1 MGPPRSPIRPACKK
15 PRMNEPSTRSGIQTR
30 AQTAAAPASLPSG
43 NHDYDDDYDDPGFEY
58 DSDLGSV
65 GDTHEGMDV
74 DEDDDLE
81 VIEQSGFRKNPVE
94 TLEFS
99 DEESVIED
107 PPPEP
112 SFKPKGKL
120 TARKQLAV
128 DVVALTER
136 YGSSDGEIIKG
147 APLPLLPPYSNHADQ
162 NNAPRAGLKRD
173 EGDDMIR
180 FSLVHPDYPHGLKLS
195 LMFPELGGYPN
206 SHDSM
211 CFSENENISPQV
223 EAIMAEIAQY
233 DPSHLSLPKSSP
245 LITFFRSSRLPKHA
259 DRSLNGIIE
268 YLIHRIVRGEP
279 SPFANQQQ
287 SQGNETDEEG
297 FDYDEDDL
305 IGQGPRSGEDS
316 EMMKALRRQ
325 GFHPTRLS
333 SSGDADR
340 RPPPELV
347 KAGYRPGFAR
357 VSELDLVVSVSKKA
371 RISASQR
378 HPDLSLTLGPFD
390 RSTRS
395 AFPSLITG
403 EVAYLV
409 LLMNFGSKYPVDL
422 DNMTR
427 GEVQFRVGISRTP
440 KPSKA
445 AIASAF
451 RSHSANAYT
460 KGEFQAISLSA
471 PLDSLFLH
479 KFQEILLIRRRDDK
493 CGWAAAEQHC
503 LGGRV
508 AGEEEEEIASS
519 HNASSSSRCL
529 IMAWVLIP
537 LVDVAKQL
545 PKDPMGNG
553 KVCNNYPL
561 LAFSYLVRRFVM
573 CPRFCLIC
581 FKCVDWLLLPHLVFA
596 RRCDETFT
604 ALKPFVC
611 DSSLC
616 LFQLISLGLG
626 PSLEHE
632 IVTNASAVDLLV
644 QLAYVGA
651 KEGGLRG
658 DLLPNGLSLEVP
670 KDKLDGTWVR
680 GDQKVDFD
688 TLPDDSS
695 KCAGVAALI
704 LELPPINEM
713 KIWLTGEDLSEN
725 DRMLSRNR
733 KLSDIRD
740 GTVSSSAIKLLRWI
754 VVSNTSYL
762 KQIEENDELIQ
773 GVPKEYRQF
782 RLVVGSPSKEHLLAE
797 NVKAAQTKDKN
808 ALKFGTLFAW
818 HGSSVKNWHSIL
830 RQGLHFRETI
840 NGRAFGHGVYF
851 ASDGSVS
858 LGHYSTPSSITW
870 ANADFGVGKMAAVC
884 EIVNLPKEF
893 VSKHPYLVVKQLEWI
908 QCRYLVIQ
916 RGVSYSYTASDIAK
930 AASSGAV
937 QQNVKTLPLD
947 PAHPLLLNG
956 QPVKI
961 PDVVDKLE
969 RIEQSL
975 EDTPEDLNASDS
987 ELLKVPSGVLDAAP
1001 TGSPGDYDG
1010 GGRLS
1015 KIKLALSSI
1024 AGGSS
1029 LNKEVEEKKPD
1040 TFECADGERLKLIRM
1055 LPPPNN
1061 PSRSTVATLQREMKE
1076 MMALQEKEGPIA
1088 AGFYFDPERSNDNL
1102 FTWVIEIP
1110 QASFH
1115 PDLPLANDMKLKGV
1129 KSLLMEIRFSENF
1142 PFSPPF
1148 FRVVH
1153 PRFLPFIHGGGGHV
1167 TGGGSICMDLLT
1179 TDGWSSVYTIDAIL
1193 LQIRMAMSN
1202 LEPKPGRLDP
1212 HHWNTPYAMDEA
1224 VAGFKRAAATHGW
1237 AVPPELAEMTRQY

>member
-1 MGPPRSPIRPACKK
+1 
-15 PRMNEPSTRSGIQTR
+15 MNEPSTSSGVKTR
-30 AQTAAAPASLPSG
+30 AQTAAAPAPLPSDTQ
-43 NHDYDDDYDDPGFEY
+43 DYDDDYDEPDFEY
-58 DSDLGSV
+58 DSDV
-65 GDTHEGMDV
+65 MDV
-74 DEDDDLE
+74 DKWTSTDDDLE
-81 VIEQSGFRKNPVE
+81 VVEQSGLRKQPVE

-99 DEESVIED
+99 DDESAIEH

-112 SFKPKGKL
+112 AVKPKGKL
-120 TARKQLAV
+120 TARKQLTV
-128 DVVALTER
+128 DVAALTER
-136 YGSSDGEIIKG
+136 YGSSDGDVVK
-147 APLPLLPPYSNHADQ
+147 
-162 NNAPRAGLKRD
+162 GLKRD

-180 FSLVHPDYPHGLKLS
+180 FSLVHPDYPRGLKLS

-206 SHDSM
+206 SHESM

-223 EAIMAEIAQY
+223 EAIMAEVAQ
-233 DPSHLSLPKSSP
+233 
-245 LITFFRSSRLPKHA
+245 LPKHA
-259 DRSLNGIIE
+259 DRSLNGIVE
-268 YLIHRIVRGEP
+268 FLIHRIVRGEP

-305 IGQGPRSGEDS
+305 IGQGPSSSKDS
-316 EMMKALRRQ
+316 EMMKALRSDFQ
-325 GFHPTRLS
+325 
-333 SSGDADR
+333 
-340 RPPPELV
+340 ELV

-357 VSELDLVVSVSKKA
+357 ISELDLVVSVSKKVN
-371 RISASQR
+371 
-378 HPDLSLTLGPFD
+378 LLGVPVRALQAWD
-390 RSTRS
+390 SH
-395 AFPSLITG
+395 LITG
-403 EVAYLV
+403 DVVYLV

-422 DNMTR
+422 DNPTR
-427 GEVQFRVGISRTP
+427 GEVKFKVGISPTY
-440 KPSKA
+440 KPSKS
-445 AIASAF
+445 AIAAAF
-451 RSHSANAYT
+451 RSHSANTYT

-471 PLDSLFLH
+471 PLDSLFLD
-479 KFQEILLIRRRDDK
+479 KFQQILLTRRRNDQ

-503 LGGRV
+503 LTPGKHSEEVDRKAGRV
-508 AGEEEEEIASS
+508 ADKEEKDIASS
-519 HNASSSSRCL
+519 HN
-529 IMAWVLIP
+529 
-537 LVDVAKQL
+537 L
-545 PKDPMGNG
+545 PKDPMGHG
-553 KVCNNYPL
+553 RVCNNYPL

-581 FKCVDWLLLPHLVFA
+581 FK
-596 RRCDETFT
+596 RCDENIT

-651 KEGGLRG
+651 KEGGLKG
-658 DLLPNGLSLEVP
+658 ELLPNGLSLEVP

-680 GDQKVDFD
+680 GDETVDFD

-695 KCAGVAALI
+695 KSAAVAALI

-713 KIWLTGEDLSEN
+713 KTWLTGEDLTEN

-740 GTVSSSAIKLLRWI
+740 GVVSSSAWKLLRWI
-754 VVSNTSYL
+754 VASNTSYL
-762 KQIEENDELIQ
+762 KQIEDNDELIQ
-773 GVPKEYRQF
+773 GIPKEYRQF
-782 RLVVGSPSKEHLLAE
+782 RLVVGSPSKEHLLAQ
-797 NVKAAQTKDKN
+797 NVKAAQAKDRN
-808 ALKFGTLFAW
+808 ALDFGTLFAW

-840 NGRAFGHGVYF
+840 NGRAYGHGVYF
-851 ASDGSVS
+851 AKDGSVS
-858 LGHYSTPSSITW
+858 LGHYSAPASNTW
-870 ANADFGVGKMAAVC
+870 KNAEFGVGKMAAVC

-893 VSKHPYLVVKQLEWI
+893 VSNNPYLVVKQLEWI

-916 RGVSYSYTASDIAK
+916 RGVSYNYTAADTAD
-930 AASSGAV
+930 AASSGTA

-956 QPVKI
+956 QAVKI
-961 PDVVDKLE
+961 PDVVDKLQ

-975 EDTPEDLNASDS
+975 EDTPEELNVSDS
-987 ELLKVPSGVLDAAP
+987 ELLKEPSVILEAAP
-1001 TGSPGDYDG
+1001 TGSQGGHGG

-1015 KIKLALSSI
+1015 KIKRTIRSI

-1029 LNKEVEEKKPD
+1029 SSKKVEEKPD
-1040 TFECADGERLKLIRM
+1040 TFEPADEERLKLIRM

-1061 PSRSTVATLQREMKE
+1061 PSRSTVATLQREMKG
-1076 MMALQEKEGPIA
+1076 MMSLQEKEGPTA

-1110 QASFH
+1110 QASFD
-1115 PDLPLANDMKLKGV
+1115 PDLPLAKDMKAKGV

-1212 HHWNTPYAMDEA
+1212 HHWNTPYGMDEA
-1224 VAGFKRAAATHGW
+1224 VAGFRRAAATHGW
-1237 AVPPELAEMTRQY
+1237 TVPPELAEMTRQY

>member
-1 MGPPRSPIRPACKK
+1 
-15 PRMNEPSTRSGIQTR
+15 MNEPSTRSGIQTR

-147 APLPLLPPYSNHADQ
+147 
-162 NNAPRAGLKRD
+162 LKRD

-223 EAIMAEIAQY
+223 EAIMAEIAQ
-233 DPSHLSLPKSSP
+233 
-245 LITFFRSSRLPKHA
+245 LPKHA

-316 EMMKALRRQ
+316 EMMKALRSDFQ
-325 GFHPTRLS
+325 
-333 SSGDADR
+333 
-340 RPPPELV
+340 ELV

-357 VSELDLVVSVSKKA
+357 VSELDLVVSVSKKVNSLGVPVRA
-371 RISASQR
+371 LQAWDSQ
-378 HPDLSLTLGPFD
+378 
-390 RSTRS
+390 
-395 AFPSLITG
+395 LITG

-581 FKCVDWLLLPHLVFA
+581 FK
-596 RRCDETFT
+596 RCDETFT

>member
-1 MGPPRSPIRPACKK
+1 
-15 PRMNEPSTRSGIQTR
+15 MNEPSTRSGIQTR

-81 VIEQSGFRKNPVE
+81 VIEQSGLRKNTVE

-112 SFKPKGKL
+112 SVKPKGKL

-128 DVVALTER
+128 DVAALTEC
-136 YGSSDGEIIKG
+136 YGSSDGEIIK
-147 APLPLLPPYSNHADQ
+147 
-162 NNAPRAGLKRD
+162 GLKRD

-223 EAIMAEIAQY
+223 EAIMAEIAQ
-233 DPSHLSLPKSSP
+233 
-245 LITFFRSSRLPKHA
+245 LPKHA

-305 IGQGPRSGEDS
+305 IGQGSRSGEDS
-316 EMMKALRRQ
+316 EMMKALRSDFQ
-325 GFHPTRLS
+325 
-333 SSGDADR
+333 
-340 RPPPELV
+340 ELV

-357 VSELDLVVSVSKKA
+357 VSELDLVVSVSKKVNSLGVPVRA
-371 RISASQR
+371 LQAWDSQ
-378 HPDLSLTLGPFD
+378 
-390 RSTRS
+390 
-395 AFPSLITG
+395 LITG

-409 LLMNFGSKYPVDL
+409 LLMNFGSKYTVDL
-422 DNMTR
+422 DNITR

-445 AIASAF
+445 AIAAAF

-493 CGWAAAEQHC
+493 CGWAVAEQHC

-508 AGEEEEEIASS
+508 AGEEEEIASS
-519 HNASSSSRCL
+519 HNASSSSRCTIL
-529 IMAWVLIP
+529 AWVLIP

-545 PKDPMGNG
+545 PKDPIGNG

-581 FKCVDWLLLPHLVFA
+581 FK
-596 RRCDETFT
+596 RCDDTFT

-670 KDKLDGTWVR
+670 KYKLDGTWVR
-680 GDQKVDFD
+680 GDKKVDFD

-713 KIWLTGEDLSEN
+713 KTWLTGEDLSEN

-797 NVKAAQTKDKN
+797 NVKAAQAKDKN

-858 LGHYSTPSSITW
+858 LGHYSTPSSVTW
-870 ANADFGVGKMAAVC
+870 PNADFGVGKMAAVC

-893 VSKHPYLVVKQLEWI
+893 VSKNPYLVVKQLEWI
-908 QCRYLVIQ
+908 QCRYLVIH

-930 AASSGAV
+930 AASSGTV
-937 QQNVKTLPLD
+937 QENVKTLPLD

-969 RIEQSL
+969 RIERSL

-987 ELLKVPSGVLDAAP
+987 ELLTESSGVLDAAP
-1001 TGSPGDYDG
+1001 TGTPGANGG

-1024 AGGSS
+1024 AGGSR
-1029 LNKEVEEKKPD
+1029 LNKKVEEKKPD

-1076 MMALQEKEGPIA
+1076 MMALQKKEGPIA

-1110 QASFH
+1110 QASFD
-1115 PDLPLANDMKLKGV
+1115 PDLPLANDMKLQGV

-1193 LQIRMAMSN
+1193 LQIRMAMSS